1 LRAPALVK
9 PREGDAENTNVDQP
23 ATPPRGSSFRSLALR
38 IAVGF
43 TAVAAAGFAAF
54 FAAVLDWLACESGGS
69 EACDRKHL
77 ARLQLQVAVV
87 GLALIF
93 AFAVAWIGG
102 WRRVAVAMFVL
113 AAGTYLTWAVLADA
127 AVHGWDD
134 LKLFPF

>member
-1 LRAPALVK
+1 
-9 PREGDAENTNVDQP
+9 VDHP
-23 ATPPRGSSFRSLALR
+23 ATRPGASSFRSLALR

-43 TAVAAAGFAAF
+43 TALVAAGFAAY
-54 FAAVLDWLACESGGS
+54 FAAVLDWLACESGPS

-87 GLALIF
+87 GLAPVF

-102 WRRVAVAMFVL
+102 WRRVAVAMLVV
-113 AAGTYLTWAVLADA
+113 AAWTYLTWALLADA

-134 LKLFPF
+134 LKFFPF